1 MKKTICFL
9 NSNNNSGIFTFGSE
23 ACIYDSS
30 IFALAKL
37 QVFLDENKGNYIF
50 GCLNYNLKNE
60 IEQIQ
65 CKNDDLL
72 GFPLVN
78 FWVPEYVI
86 KIENGSRNYLKGN
99 KTSESEE
106 LLNDF
111 FKQEKKETFLSDS
124 IHFSARTNKENY
136 LKNVV
141 KIKSLLQQGEIYELN
156 YCQEYFA
163 ENIKINNPFEL
174 YFKLNNITKAPF
186 SAFLNTE
193 SHQVFC
199 GSPERF
205 LQKKGNKLISQPIKG
220 TAARGNSEKEDLANK
235 ETLQNKQKERSEN
248 IMIVDLVRNDFSK
261 IAQKNSVTVAELCAI
276 YSFETVHQMI
286 STVSSEVKE
295 NTSFTDIIRA
305 TFPMGSMTG
314 APKIKAM
321 EIIEESEDF
330 KRGLYSGSIGYISP
344 NGDFDFNVVIR
355 SLLYNQE
362 NKYLSCSVGGAITNQ
377 SIPED
382 EYQECLTKV
391 KHILDGLHE

>member
-60 IEQIQ
+60 IEHIK

-72 GFPLVN
+72 KFPLVN
-78 FWVPEYVI
+78 FWVPEYVV

-111 FKQEKKETFLSDS
+111 FKQDQKETFLSDS

-136 LKNVV
+136 LKNIV

-163 ENIKINNPFEL
+163 E
-174 YFKLNNITKAPF
+174 
-186 SAFLNTE
+186 
-193 SHQVFC
+193 
-199 GSPERF
+199 
-205 LQKKGNKLISQPIKG
+205 
-220 TAARGNSEKEDLANK
+220 
-235 ETLQNKQKERSEN
+235 
-248 IMIVDLVRNDFSK
+248 
-261 IAQKNSVTVAELCAI
+261 
-276 YSFETVHQMI
+276 
-286 STVSSEVKE
+286 
-295 NTSFTDIIRA
+295 
-305 TFPMGSMTG
+305 
-314 APKIKAM
+314 
-321 EIIEESEDF
+321 
-330 KRGLYSGSIGYISP
+330 
-344 NGDFDFNVVIR
+344 
-355 SLLYNQE
+355 
-362 NKYLSCSVGGAITNQ
+362 
-377 SIPED
+377 
-382 EYQECLTKV
+382 
-391 KHILDGLHE
+391 